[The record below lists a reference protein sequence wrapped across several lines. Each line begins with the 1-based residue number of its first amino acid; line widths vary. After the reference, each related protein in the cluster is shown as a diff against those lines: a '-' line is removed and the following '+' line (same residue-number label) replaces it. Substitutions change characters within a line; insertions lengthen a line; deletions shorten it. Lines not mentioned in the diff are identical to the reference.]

1 MLYNVQSMMLCLT
14 GSTGRH
20 SAQDLP
26 DTGEKHYSPVDR
38 TQGED
43 ECTGGTGLGG
53 LFESSELQCHNLQN
67 GQWSQC
73 RFQHQMGQ
81 G

>member
-1 MLYNVQSMMLCLT
+1 MTLCLT

-43 ECTGGTGLGG
+43 ECTRGTGLGG

-67 GQWSQC
+67 GQGSQR
-73 RFQHQMGQ
+73 RFQHQMVQ